1 MVPWEGPRPRGPQ
14 ELAGTR
20 RSLVSPRRHGGHR
33 EVCGVPPK
41 AREGRRPRGPRQYR
55 AQGTKPFPRCYHAKD
70 GVLAVRKN
78 TGAEDC
84 APPGRRSPP
93 NERARRTV
101 PLPRWFPGRD
111 RVPAVRKNTGAEDCA
126 PPGRR
131 APPNERA
138 RRTVPLPEWIGGRDG
153 VLAVR
158 KNTGAEDCAPP
169 RRRAPSNERARR
181 TVPLPE
187 WIAGRDRVLAVR
199 QNFISEHRRG
209 RSARITLTNATRKP
223 RPGKA
228 TGQLTRT
235 GHGGP
240 GCCGHTPIW
249 RHNSPSAAAVCP
261 NSLVANALCPV
272 RGAL

>member
-1 MVPWEGPRPRGPQ
+1 VPHPRFI
-14 ELAGTR
+14 
-20 RSLVSPRRHGGHR
+20 S
-33 EVCGVPPK
+33 
-41 AREGRRPRGPRQYR
+41 GR
-55 AQGTKPFPRCYHAKD
+55 D

-84 APPGRRSPP
+84 ASPGRRSPS

-131 APPNERA
+131 SPPNERA
-138 RRTVPLPEWIGGRDG
+138 QG
-153 VLAVR
+153 
-158 KNTGAEDCAPP
+158 
-169 RRRAPSNERARR
+169 

-199 QNFISEHRRG
+199 QDFISEHRRR